1 MSIDRQPAGP
11 EDHALCHCLVA
22 RYEIANLG
30 GLDPL
35 LPAWHRADRA
45 GSHRDRGAIF
55 ELRESHRS
63 LEITGQKRSRVYRYE
78 PYLDLFDEP
87 TEPNGARRA

>member
-1 MSIDRQPAGP
+1 LRIWEGWIRFF
-11 EDHALCHCLVA
+11 L
-22 RYEIANLG
+22 
-30 GLDPL
+30 
-35 LPAWHRADRA
+35 
-45 GSHRDRGAIF
+45 RGIVQTAQEATATAEQIF

-87 TEPNGARRA
+87 TEPNGARKDEESREATET